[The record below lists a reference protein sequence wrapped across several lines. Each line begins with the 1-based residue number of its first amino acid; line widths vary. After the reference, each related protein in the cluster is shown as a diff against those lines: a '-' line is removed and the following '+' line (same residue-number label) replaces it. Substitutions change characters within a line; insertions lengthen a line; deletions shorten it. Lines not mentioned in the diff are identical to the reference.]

1 MCKSSV
7 SNQQRNEQFIASVKT
22 ANYDLKN
29 WHVIECP
36 STIPVLGIIGTV
48 VLAVWL
54 KKKFLA
60 KCNNRPRE
68 STAPQEEAPPV
79 GAMRPNPRFALEF
92 LPQTQPQFLPS
103 TTIAPQSAQWHNRG
117 HQEVPPAMEGASVIE
132 NRDVLAEMRWYS

>member
-1 MCKSSV
+1 MQV
-7 SNQQRNEQFIASVKT
+7 ASLQPAEEFRRLCQD

-29 WHVIECP
+29 WHLIECP
-36 STIPVLGIIGTV
+36 STLTVLGIIGMV

-54 KKKFLA
+54 KKKFVS

-68 STAPQEEAPPV
+68 SSAPQEEAPPV
-79 GAMRPNPRFALEF
+79 CAMRPNPRFALEF

-117 HQEVPPAMEGASVIE
+117 HREVPPAMEGASVIE
-132 NRDVLAEMRWYS
+132 NRDVLTEMRRYS